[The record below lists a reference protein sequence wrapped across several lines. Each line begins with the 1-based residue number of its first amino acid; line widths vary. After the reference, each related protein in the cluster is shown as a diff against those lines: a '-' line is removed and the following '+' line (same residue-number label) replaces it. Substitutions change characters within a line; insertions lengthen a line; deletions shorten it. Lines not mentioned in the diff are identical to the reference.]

1 MDQKYDFDG
10 WSSRWDED
18 RIGFHA
24 VRPNPFL
31 LQYWQH
37 LDEIKP
43 KRCLV
48 PLCGKSLDLVWLSEK
63 IETVIGVE
71 LVEKAV
77 LDFFREQQIIPE
89 IQKNSPCACCWHPS
103 RFIGP
108 ARSPRR
114 RAERDVRLMASMPG
128 ETMEEHEWRLMTF
141 FLYIMRKEAQRL
153 RQDLH
158 ATRRRARVR
167 SGCVRP

>member
-18 RIGFHA
+18 RIGFHVA
-24 VRPNPFL
+24 KPNPFL
-31 LQYWQH
+31 LQYWHH
-37 LDEIKP
+37 LHEIKP

-63 IETVIGVE
+63 VETVIGVE

-89 IQKNSPCACCWHPS
+89 IQKNSPFNAYSHQGLK
-103 RFIGP
+103 I
-108 ARSPRR
+108 
-114 RAERDVRLMASMPG
+114 
-128 ETMEEHEWRLMTF
+128 
-141 FLYIMRKEAQRL
+141 
-153 RQDLH
+153 
-158 ATRRRARVR
+158 
-167 SGCVRP
+167 